1 MKNQIIAEIEK
12 QHQHLNELAFQ
23 IFDNPELGDETV
35 FASKLLAE
43 ELKAQGFEVEYG
55 IGGLKTSY
63 RATFKNGEG
72 GPNIGLLGEYDAL
85 KNQGHACGHHMQSP
99 AAIGA
104 AVALKNV
111 LGQTDMPFTITVYG
125 TPAEESF
132 GGKIVM
138 ADNGCFKELDVA
150 LATHAAANGGCVACC
165 GMALWSYRVDFY
177 GIKAHASGSPHKGRS
192 ASDAMLLAFNG
203 IEFMR
208 EHVMDGTRMH
218 YAIAENTS
226 PANVVCDHA
235 VASFTLRFPDDSYL
249 PELDQRFRDIIKGA
263 CLMTG
268 TTYEIK
274 QHPAFAAGK
283 SNLNLVELA
292 KENYIYNGF
301 PLYETFFR
309 RSGGSSDVYNVAT
322 VVPTVNCYVR
332 YNSGTSH
339 SQQWVDAGKTEEAEA
354 CILNSAK
361 VLASIAYDLITQ
373 PDRLAAIKKEFEE
386 N

>member
-1 MKNQIIAEIEK
+1 MKQKIIAEIEK
-12 QHQHLNELAFQ
+12 QHPHLNDLAFQ
-23 IFDNPELGDETV
+23 IFDKPELGDETV
-35 FASKLLAE
+35 FASNLLKE
-43 ELKAQGFEVEYG
+43 ELEKQGFKVEYA
-55 IGGLKTSY
+55 IGGLNTSY
-63 RATFKNGEG
+63 RATWSNGEG
-72 GPNIGLLGEYDAL
+72 GPNIGFLGEYDAL

-111 LGQTDMPFTITVYG
+111 LEGTDIPVTLTVYG

-138 ADNGCFKELDVA
+138 GDNGCFKELDVA
-150 LATHAAANGGCVACC
+150 LATHAAAQGRSVAGS

-203 IEFMR
+203 VEFMR

-226 PANVVCDHA
+226 PSNVVCDHA
-235 VASFTLRFPDDSYL
+235 IASFTLRYTDDSYL

-283 SNLNLVELA
+283 LNYGLAAVA
-292 KENYIYNGF
+292 KENYRYLGM
-301 PLYETFFR
+301 ETDEPFMVKSR
-309 RSGGSSDVYNVAT
+309 GSSDVYNVSAL
-322 VVPTVNCYVR
+322 VPAINCYIPF
-332 YNSGTSH
+332 NPGASH
-339 SQQWVDAGKTEEAEA
+339 SQEWVDAGKTQDAEN
-354 CILNSAK
+354 CILKSTK

-373 PDRLAAIKKEFEE
+373 PEKLAAIKNEFEE

>member
-1 MKNQIIAEIEK
+1 MKQKIIAEIEK
-12 QHQHLNELAFQ
+12 QHPHLNDLAFQ
-23 IFDNPELGDETV
+23 IFDKPELGDETV
-35 FASKLLAE
+35 FASNLLKE
-43 ELKAQGFEVEYG
+43 ELEKQGFNVEYA
-55 IGGLKTSY
+55 IGGLNTSY
-63 RATFKNGEG
+63 RATWSNGEG

-111 LGQTDMPFTITVYG
+111 LKDTDIPCTITVYG

-138 ADNGCFKELDVA
+138 ADNGCFKELDA
-150 LATHAAANGGCVACC
+150 AIATHAASVGGSVACC

-177 GIKAHASGSPHKGRS
+177 GIKAHAAGSPHKGRS

-226 PANVVCDHA
+226 PSNVVCDHA

-249 PELDQRFRDIIKGA
+249 PELDRRFRDIIKGA

-283 SNLNLVELA
+283 KNVALVEVA
-292 KENYIYNGF
+292 KENYFWNGF
-301 PLYETFFR
+301 PVQEEFFR

-322 VVPTVNCYVR
+322 VVPTVNCHVH
-332 YNSGTSH
+332 YNEGTSH
-339 SQQWVDAGKTEEAEA
+339 SQQWVDAGKTKEAED
-354 CILNSAK
+354 CVLNSAK
-361 VLASIAYDLITQ
+361 IVASIAYDLITK
-373 PDRLAAIKKEFEE
+373 PEKLAAIKNEFEE

>member
-1 MKNQIIAEIEK
+1 MKQKIIAEIEK
-12 QHQHLNELAFQ
+12 YHSHLNDLAFQ
-23 IFDNPELGDETV
+23 IFDKPELGDETV
-35 FASKLLAE
+35 FASNLLKD
-43 ELKAQGFEVEYG
+43 ELEKQGFTVEYA
-55 IGGLKTSY
+55 IGGLNTSY
-63 RATFKNGEG
+63 RATWSNGEG
-72 GPNIGLLGEYDAL
+72 GPNIGFMGEYDAL

-111 LGQTDMPFTITVYG
+111 LKDTDIPCTITVYG
-125 TPAEESF
+125 TPAEETF

-150 LATHAAANGGCVACC
+150 LATHAASVGDSVAGG

-177 GIKAHASGSPHKGRS
+177 GIKAHAAGSPHKGRS

-203 IEFMR
+203 VEFMR

-226 PANVVCDHA
+226 PSNVVCDHA
-235 VASFTLRFPDDSYL
+235 VASFTLRYTDDSYL

-283 SNLNLVELA
+283 MNKKLA
-292 KENYIYNGF
+292 EVVKENYRWLDLPTKEEF
-301 PLYETFFR
+301 LVK
-309 RSGGSSDVYNVAT
+309 SKGSSDVYNVSA
-322 VVPTVNCYVR
+322 VVPAINCYIPF
-332 YNSGTSH
+332 NPGSSH
-339 SQQWVDAGKTEEAEA
+339 SQEWVDAGKTKDAEN
-354 CILNSAK
+354 CILKSAK

-373 PDRLAAIKKEFEE
+373 PEKLAAIKNEFEE

>member
-111 LGQTDMPFTITVYG
+111 LGQTDTPFTITVYG

-192 ASDAMLLAFNG
+192 ASDAPASSCFPP
-203 IEFMR
+203 
-208 EHVMDGTRMH
+208 
-218 YAIAENTS
+218 S
-226 PANVVCDHA
+226 PL
-235 VASFTLRFPDDSYL
+235 F
-249 PELDQRFRDIIKGA
+249 
-263 CLMTG
+263 
-268 TTYEIK
+268 
-274 QHPAFAAGK
+274 
-283 SNLNLVELA
+283 
-292 KENYIYNGF
+292 
-301 PLYETFFR
+301 
-309 RSGGSSDVYNVAT
+309 
-322 VVPTVNCYVR
+322 
-332 YNSGTSH
+332 
-339 SQQWVDAGKTEEAEA
+339 
-354 CILNSAK
+354 
-361 VLASIAYDLITQ
+361 
-373 PDRLAAIKKEFEE
+373 
-386 N
+386 

>member
-1 MKNQIIAEIEK
+1 MKQKIFAEIEK
-12 QHQHLNELAFQ
+12 LHPHLNDLAFQ
-23 IFDNPELGDETV
+23 IFDHPELSDETV
-35 FASKLLAE
+35 FASNLLKE
-43 ELKAQGFEVEYG
+43 ELEAQGFQVEYG
-55 IGGLKTSY
+55 IGGMKTSY
-63 RATFKNGEG
+63 RATWSNGEG

-111 LGQTDMPFTITVYG
+111 LKDTDIPFTVTVYG

-138 ADNGCFKELDVA
+138 AENGCFKELDAA
-150 LATHAAANGGCVACC
+150 LATHAATKGGCVACC

-177 GIKAHASGSPHKGRS
+177 GIKAHAAGSPHKGRS

-203 IEFMR
+203 VEFMR

-226 PANVVCDHA
+226 PSNVVCDHA
-235 VASFTLRFPDDSYL
+235 VASFTLRYTDDSYL

-283 SNLNLVELA
+283 ENKGLIALV
-292 KENYIYNGF
+292 KENMEACGF
-301 PLYETFFR
+301 ELFDPFSR
-309 RSGGSSDVYNVAT
+309 RSGGSSDVYNVST

-332 YNSGTSH
+332 YNAGTSH
-339 SQQWVDAGKTEEAEA
+339 SQEWVDAGKTQEAEN

-361 VLASIAYDLITQ
+361 ILASTAYDLITQ
-373 PDRLAAIKKEFEE
+373 PDRLTAIKNEFEE